1 MALKDGSEI
10 SIQQDL
16 YREDLSDEELLTLA
30 SGSTEPQGQMSAF
43 DEIQG
48 DCGRSWIYLTRAGQ
62 LIGEVWLG
70 FEVNSPAVAYNASYL
85 LSEDDNDP
93 TGGFTSDSGYEGP
106 LAAQTRWEHRE
117 YEGVPASRL
126 YVVEVQTMTA
136 YLANGGLCTSGLP
149 AHSEFLF

>member
-62 LIGEVWLG
+62 FIGEVWLG

-93 TGGFTSDSGYEGP
+93 TGGLG
-106 LAAQTRWEHRE
+106 
-117 YEGVPASRL
+117 ASR
-126 YVVEVQTMTA
+126 QTQVMKV
-136 YLANGGLCTSGLP
+136 LWPRRRGGSTVSTRVFPQAGSTS
-149 AHSEFLF
+149 SRSRQ